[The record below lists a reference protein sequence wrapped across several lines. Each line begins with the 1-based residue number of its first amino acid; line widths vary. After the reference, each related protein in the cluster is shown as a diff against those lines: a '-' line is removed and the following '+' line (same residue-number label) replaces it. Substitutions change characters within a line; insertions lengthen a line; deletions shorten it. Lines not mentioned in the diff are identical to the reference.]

1 MLAAIDFDDQP
12 RVQAGKVDNVVVDQ
26 YLPTEAKPIDLA
38 LAQEAPQG
46 ALRVRHIVAEAAAF
60 WFGIGAAATPHPA
73 SAKLTPFAKPSQPS
87 PGGKRVTGRSL
98 EAEPGRPA

>member
-12 RVQAGKVDNVVVDQ
+12 RVQAGKVDNVVVDR

-46 ALRVRHIVAEAAAF
+46 ALRVRHIVAEAACVLV
-60 WFGIGAAATPHPA
+60 WHRRGGYPPSSFG
-73 SAKLTPFAKPSQPS
+73 
-87 PGGKRVTGRSL
+87 
-98 EAEPGRPA
+98 